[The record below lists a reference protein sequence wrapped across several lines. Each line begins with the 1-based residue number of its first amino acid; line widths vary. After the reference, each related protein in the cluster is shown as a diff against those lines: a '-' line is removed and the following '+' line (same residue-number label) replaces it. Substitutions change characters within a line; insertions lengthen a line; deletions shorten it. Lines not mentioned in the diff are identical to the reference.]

1 MEVGGAKWSSDV
13 WVTDISM
20 AKWSLNLLVNI
31 GKAKWSL
38 NLSMDRCLGDRH
50 KHGQM
55 VIEFVRM
62 EMEME
67 MEMKMEMEMEIEVV
81 TTLVDVVSGFPG
93 G

>member
-1 MEVGGAKWSSDV
+1 
-13 WVTDISM
+13 M

-31 GKAKWSL
+31 GKAKWSLNLVVNIGKAKRSL

-67 MEMKMEMEMEIEVV
+67 MEMEIEVV

>member
-1 MEVGGAKWSSDV
+1 MV
-13 WVTDISM
+13 I
-20 AKWSLNLLVNI
+20 
-31 GKAKWSL
+31 
-38 NLSMDRCLGDRH
+38 RCLGDRH

-67 MEMKMEMEMEIEVV
+67 MEMEIEVV